1 MSGVFP
7 RADAGPYDRDRMRTR
22 TFQLA
27 GTAQPSGFGDASRY
41 IGGDFDDDGRWRED
55 EPWIA
60 AIFGCVSVL
69 ALSASFIWAH
79 HWGPLAGTIVV
90 TWVLTTLAALVLG
103 VRSLRP
109 RAPGRGLAIL
119 ALCCASLSALAVMY
133 TGFAFATGID
143 PVGACGGG

>member
-1 MSGVFP
+1 
-7 RADAGPYDRDRMRTR
+7 
-22 TFQLA
+22 
-27 GTAQPSGFGDASRY
+27 
-41 IGGDFDDDGRWRED
+41 
-55 EPWIA
+55 
-60 AIFGCVSVL
+60 VSVL